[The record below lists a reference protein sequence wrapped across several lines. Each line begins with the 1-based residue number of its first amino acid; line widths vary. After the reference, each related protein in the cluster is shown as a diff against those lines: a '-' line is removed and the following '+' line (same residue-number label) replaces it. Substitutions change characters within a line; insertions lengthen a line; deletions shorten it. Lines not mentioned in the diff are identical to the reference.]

1 MLLEVPI
8 AEIVLGER
16 HRRDMGDLQSLA
28 GSMRELGLLQPIGIT
43 GDHRLVFGARR
54 VKAAQMLGWTCIL
67 ARVVDLPS
75 IVAGEYAENE
85 IRKDFTPSER
95 VALVEA
101 FRTLRK
107 GGDRLSEQF
116 RNCGT
121 GAIRTDEAAQRAG
134 FTSQDQFERA
144 RAVITHGMPEVVA
157 AMDAGKASISA
168 AAVLATQPR
177 DFQSQVAGRSAAE
190 IRDAVA
196 KVRAAQRVVKTSAP
210 PEVRQAV
217 AERAVSAV
225 DAAAAVRAFPQREEP
240 WAPAHIRA
248 VARDIRAEVVREQA
262 AEAEAQGEGNAVTAF
277 MREHGRIPSPAEAN
291 RIARETGAA
300 VVGSDGRF
308 HLGLSAE
315 ETARATARAEIWFGF
330 KEPTWQL
337 AELPHSAAAIVAE
350 IPPYQT
356 DAVRRKAAAAAG
368 LLAAILHALENWD
381 AAA

>member
-1 MLLEVPI
+1 MLLEVPV
-8 AEIVLGER
+8 AEIVIGAR
-16 HRRDMGDLQSLA
+16 HRQDMGDLQSLV

-43 GDHRLVFGARR
+43 GDHRLVFGERR

-121 GAIRTDEAAQRAG
+121 EAIRTDEAAQRAG
-134 FTSQDQFERA
+134 FTSSDQFERA
-144 RAVITHGMPEVVA
+144 RAVIAHGTPEVVA

-168 AAVLATQPR
+168 AALLATQPR
-177 DFQSQVAGRSAAE
+177 DFQSQVAERSAAE

-196 KVRAAQRVVKTSAP
+196 KVRAAQRVLKTSAP

-217 AERAVSAV
+217 AEREVSAV

-240 WAPAHIRA
+240 WTPANIRA
-248 VARDIRAEVVREQA
+248 VARDIRAEVVRQQA
-262 AEAEAQGEGNAVTAF
+262 AEAEAQGEGNAVTTF

-291 RIARETGAA
+291 RIARDTGAA

-315 ETARATARAEIWFGF
+315 ETARAKARAEIWFGF

-337 AELPHSAAAIVAE
+337 AELPHSAAAIAAE

-368 LLAAILHALENWD
+368 LLTAILHALEDRD